1 MVWFGQT
8 NCEGKSTR
16 YFRFVDL
23 ASMKILFLGT
33 PDSAVPILK
42 KLITTQHQV
51 VGVITQ
57 PARRSG
63 RGLDLKDSAVAE
75 FAKQNSLNV
84 FSPEKIDKSY
94 FDQNLKPL
102 DADMAIVVAFGQ
114 ILSKEVLNELK
125 FGWINIHYSLLPKF
139 RGAAPVQRAIL
150 IGEKETGI
158 SFFAIEE
165 GLDTGSIIKSYPY
178 QLSDS
183 ATTDSVLQE
192 LNVMATQ
199 KIEEIISGIQN
210 GSLEPV
216 KQSGEVST
224 APKLNEMDLRIDWNE
239 LSSEINRKVRAGNK
253 RLSAWTTIADS
264 KIKILSISESTLEEK
279 IDHGQIR
286 VINKIV
292 NVGCKNGSL
301 IINEVIPEGKKQM
314 DAYSWINGFQDK
326 SDLRF
331 S

>member
-1 MVWFGQT
+1 
-8 NCEGKSTR
+8 
-16 YFRFVDL
+16 
-23 ASMKILFLGT
+23 MKIIFLGT

-94 FDQNLKPL
+94 FDQNLKSL

-150 IGEKETGI
+150 KGEKETGI
-158 SFFAIEE
+158 SYFAIEE
-165 GLDTGSIIKSYPY
+165 GLDSGPIVKSYPY
-178 QLSDS
+178 TLSDTS
-183 ATTDSVLQE
+183 TTDSVLQE
-192 LNVMATQ
+192 LNVLATQ

-224 APKLNEMDLRIDWNE
+224 APKINEMDLRIDWND

-264 KIKILSISESTLEEK
+264 KIKILSISELSLEDK
-279 IDHGQIR
+279 IEHGQIK

>member
-1 MVWFGQT
+1 
-8 NCEGKSTR
+8 
-16 YFRFVDL
+16 
-23 ASMKILFLGT
+23 MKILFLGT
-33 PDSAVPILK
+33 PDSAVPILE

-57 PARRSG
+57 PARKSG

-199 KIEEIISGIQN
+199 KIEEIITGIQN
-210 GSLEPV
+210 GSFEPV

-264 KIKILSISESTLEEK
+264 KIKILSISESALDEK

-286 VINKIV
+286 VLNKIV

>member
-1 MVWFGQT
+1 
-8 NCEGKSTR
+8 
-16 YFRFVDL
+16 
-23 ASMKILFLGT
+23 MKILFLGT

-94 FDQNLKPL
+94 FDQNLRPL

-125 FGWINIHYSLLPKF
+125 FGWMNIHYSLLPKF

-150 IGEKETGI
+150 KGERETGI

-165 GLDTGSIIKSYPY
+165 GLDSGPIVKSYPY
-178 QLSDS
+178 TLSDTS
-183 ATTDSVLQE
+183 TTDSVLQD
-192 LNVMATQ
+192 LNALATQ
-199 KIEEIISGIQN
+199 KLEEIIAGIQN
-210 GSLEPV
+210 GSIEPV
-216 KQSGEVST
+216 VQIGEIVL
-224 APKLNEMDLRIDWNE
+224 APKINEMDLRIDWND

-264 KIKILSISESTLEEK
+264 KIKILSISERSLEDK
-279 IDHGQIR
+279 IEHGQIK

>member
-1 MVWFGQT
+1 
-8 NCEGKSTR
+8 
-16 YFRFVDL
+16 
-23 ASMKILFLGT
+23 MKIIFLGT

-63 RGLDLKDSAVAE
+63 RGLDLKDSAVTE

-84 FSPEKIDKSY
+84 FSPEKIDKLY
-94 FDQNLKPL
+94 FDQNLRPL

>member
-1 MVWFGQT
+1 
-8 NCEGKSTR
+8 
-16 YFRFVDL
+16 
-23 ASMKILFLGT
+23 MKILFLGT
-33 PDSAVPILK
+33 PDSAVPILE

-57 PARRSG
+57 PARKSG

-199 KIEEIISGIQN
+199 KIEEIITGIQN
-210 GSLEPV
+210 GSFEPV
-216 KQSGEVST
+216 KQTGEVST
-224 APKLNEMDLRIDWNE
+224 APKLNEIDLRIDWNE
-239 LSSEINRKVRAGNK
+239 LSSEIDRKVRAGNK

>member
-1 MVWFGQT
+1 
-8 NCEGKSTR
+8 
-16 YFRFVDL
+16 
-23 ASMKILFLGT
+23 MKILFLGT
-33 PDSAVPILK
+33 PDSAVPILE

-57 PARRSG
+57 PARKSG

-199 KIEEIISGIQN
+199 KIEEIITGIQN
-210 GSLEPV
+210 GSFEPV

-239 LSSEINRKVRAGNK
+239 LSSEINSKVRAGNK

>member
-1 MVWFGQT
+1 
-8 NCEGKSTR
+8 
-16 YFRFVDL
+16 
-23 ASMKILFLGT
+23 MKILFLGT
-33 PDSAVPILK
+33 PDSAVPILE

-57 PARRSG
+57 PARKSG

-94 FDQNLKPL
+94 FDQNLKSL

-158 SFFAIEE
+158 SFFAIGE

-199 KIEEIISGIQN
+199 KIEEIITGIQN
-210 GSLEPV
+210 GSFEPV

-286 VINKIV
+286 VINKNV

-301 IINEVIPEGKKQM
+301 IINEVIPEGKKKM

>member
-1 MVWFGQT
+1 
-8 NCEGKSTR
+8 
-16 YFRFVDL
+16 
-23 ASMKILFLGT
+23 MKILFLGT
-33 PDSAVPILK
+33 PDSAVPILE

-57 PARRSG
+57 PARKSG

-158 SFFAIEE
+158 SFFAIGE

-192 LNVMATQ
+192 LNVLATQ
-199 KIEEIISGIQN
+199 KIEEIITGIEN
-210 GSLEPV
+210 GSFEPV

-224 APKLNEMDLRIDWNE
+224 APKINEKDLRIDWNDHS
-239 LSSEINRKVRAGNK
+239 LEISKKVRAGSK
-253 RLSAWTTIADS
+253 RLSAWTIIGDS
-264 KIKILSISESTLEEK
+264 KIKILSVSENALEDQ
-279 IDHGQIR
+279 IGQGQIK
-286 VINKIV
+286 VINKFV
-292 NVGCKNGSL
+292 NVGCKSGSL

-314 DAYSWINGFQDK
+314 DAISWINGFQDK
-326 SDLRF
+326 SDLKF

>member
-1 MVWFGQT
+1 MVWFRQT
-8 NCEGKSTR
+8 NSQGKSTR

-23 ASMKILFLGT
+23 DSMKIIFLGT

-63 RGLDLKDSAVAE
+63 RGLDLKDSAVTE

-94 FDQNLKPL
+94 FDQNLKSL

>member
-1 MVWFGQT
+1 
-8 NCEGKSTR
+8 
-16 YFRFVDL
+16 
-23 ASMKILFLGT
+23 MKILFLGT
-33 PDSAVPILK
+33 PDSAVPILE
-42 KLITTQHQV
+42 KLVTTQHQV

-57 PARRSG
+57 PARKRG

-114 ILSKEVLNELK
+114 ILSKDVLNELK

-199 KIEEIISGIQN
+199 KIEEIITGIQN
-210 GSLEPV
+210 GSFEPV
-216 KQSGEVST
+216 KQTGEVST
-224 APKLNEMDLRIDWNE
+224 APKLNEIDLRIDWNE

>member
-1 MVWFGQT
+1 
-8 NCEGKSTR
+8 
-16 YFRFVDL
+16 
-23 ASMKILFLGT
+23 MKILFLGT
-33 PDSAVPILK
+33 PDSAVPILE

-57 PARRSG
+57 PARKSG

-94 FDQNLKPL
+94 FDHNLKPL

-199 KIEEIISGIQN
+199 KIEEIITGIQN
-210 GSLEPV
+210 GSFEPV
-216 KQSGEVST
+216 KQTGEVST
-224 APKLNEMDLRIDWNE
+224 APKLNEIDLRIDWNE

>member
-1 MVWFGQT
+1 
-8 NCEGKSTR
+8 
-16 YFRFVDL
+16 
-23 ASMKILFLGT
+23 MKIIFLGT

-94 FDQNLKPL
+94 FDQNLRPL

-150 IGEKETGI
+150 KGEKETGI
-158 SFFAIEE
+158 SYFAIEE
-165 GLDTGSIIKSYPY
+165 GLDSGPIVKSYPY
-178 QLSDS
+178 TLSDTS
-183 ATTDSVLQE
+183 TTDSVLQE
-192 LNVMATQ
+192 LNVLATQ

-210 GSLEPV
+210 GSLAPV

-224 APKLNEMDLRIDWNE
+224 APKINEMDLRIDWND

-264 KIKILSISESTLEEK
+264 KIKILSISERSLEDK
-279 IDHGQIR
+279 IDHGQIK
-286 VINKIV
+286 VINKNV

>member
-1 MVWFGQT
+1 
-8 NCEGKSTR
+8 
-16 YFRFVDL
+16 
-23 ASMKILFLGT
+23 MKILFLGT
-33 PDSAVPILK
+33 PDSAVPILE

-57 PARRSG
+57 PARKSG

-158 SFFAIEE
+158 SFFAIGE

-199 KIEEIISGIQN
+199 KIEEIITGIQN
-210 GSLEPV
+210 GSFEPV
-216 KQSGEVST
+216 KQSGEVSN

-239 LSSEINRKVRAGNK
+239 LSSEIYRKVRAGNK

>member
-1 MVWFGQT
+1 
-8 NCEGKSTR
+8 
-16 YFRFVDL
+16 
-23 ASMKILFLGT
+23 
-33 PDSAVPILK
+33 
-42 KLITTQHQV
+42 
-51 VGVITQ
+51 
-57 PARRSG
+57 
-63 RGLDLKDSAVAE
+63 
-75 FAKQNSLNV
+75 
-84 FSPEKIDKSY
+84 
-94 FDQNLKPL
+94 
-102 DADMAIVVAFGQ
+102 MAIVVAFGQ

-150 IGEKETGI
+150 KGERETGI

-165 GLDTGSIIKSYPY
+165 GLDSGPIVKSYPY
-178 QLSDS
+178 TLSDTS
-183 ATTDSVLQE
+183 TTDSVLQD
-192 LNVMATQ
+192 LNALATQ
-199 KIEEIISGIQN
+199 KLEEIIAGIQN
-210 GSLEPV
+210 GSIEPV
-216 KQSGEVST
+216 EQIGEIVL
-224 APKLNEMDLRIDWNE
+224 APKINEMDLRIDWND

-264 KIKILSISESTLEEK
+264 KIKILSISERSLEDK
-279 IDHGQIR
+279 IEHGQIK

>member
-1 MVWFGQT
+1 
-8 NCEGKSTR
+8 
-16 YFRFVDL
+16 
-23 ASMKILFLGT
+23 MKIIFLGT

-94 FDQNLKPL
+94 FDQNLKSL

-158 SFFAIEE
+158 SFFAIGE
-165 GLDTGSIIKSYPY
+165 GLDTGTIIKSYPY

-199 KIEEIISGIQN
+199 KIEEIITGIQN
-210 GSLEPV
+210 GSFEPV

>member
-1 MVWFGQT
+1 
-8 NCEGKSTR
+8 
-16 YFRFVDL
+16 
-23 ASMKILFLGT
+23 MKIIFLGT

>member
-1 MVWFGQT
+1 
-8 NCEGKSTR
+8 
-16 YFRFVDL
+16 
-23 ASMKILFLGT
+23 MKILFLGT
-33 PDSAVPILK
+33 PDSAVPILE

-57 PARRSG
+57 PARKSG

-165 GLDTGSIIKSYPY
+165 GLDTGSIVKSYPY

-199 KIEEIISGIQN
+199 KIEEIITGIQN
-210 GSLEPV
+210 GSFEPV